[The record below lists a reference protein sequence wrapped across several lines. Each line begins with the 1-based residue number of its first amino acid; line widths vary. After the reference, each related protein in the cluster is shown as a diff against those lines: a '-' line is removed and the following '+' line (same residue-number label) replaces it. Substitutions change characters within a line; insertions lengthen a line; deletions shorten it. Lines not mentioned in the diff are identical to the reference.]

1 MTGGQP
7 LNENTIADTEAVNI
21 PDSGG
26 LNEEGCTAFEQI
38 RSNAAERRPLSL
50 RRVVFRTQLMCRH
63 SEYIC

>member
-38 RSNAAERRPLSL
+38 RSNAAE
-50 RRVVFRTQLMCRH
+50 
-63 SEYIC
+63 